1 MWPFAHQD
9 FETALLILVE
19 NEKHLVAIE
28 QCKERI
34 YCNFSLKRQ
43 KSYYYHCKSV
53 PSMVNFIRVLL
64 NFRKIEV

>member
-28 QCKERI
+28 QCSKKDI
-34 YCNFSLKRQ
+34 
-43 KSYYYHCKSV
+43 
-53 PSMVNFIRVLL
+53 P
-64 NFRKIEV
+64 KIENLRTSPGMEIKLKKEYTATFL